1 MENSIKSARKVQKVK
16 LIFSKKKT
24 KLCLQFY
31 SSVRLIMSTFK
42 LEHAG
47 FLLPS
52 STPTSTST
60 SVSALS

>member
-42 LEHAG
+42 LLNMQG
-47 FLLPS
+47 FYFRFLVRAS
-52 STPTSTST
+52 G
-60 SVSALS
+60 